1 MNLKHLGGLASVVQD
16 ILKKYL
22 GGLPDVVQYI
32 VVIAMVLVILYLCL
46 IVTRALGRGKGEF
59 VRYDDNEENDKK
71 ESCHEKT
78 CFAFAA
84 CGAGSI
90 HDRAACFRGD
100 ETGG

>member
-59 VRYDDNEENDKK
+59 VRYDDNEENDKNVPDLFASTKFRWK
-71 ESCHEKT
+71 EKRTEYRNEK
-78 CFAFAA
+78 
-84 CGAGSI
+84 
-90 HDRAACFRGD
+90 
-100 ETGG
+100 

>member
-59 VRYDDNEENDKK
+59 VHYDDNEENDKNVPDLFASTKFRRK
-71 ESCHEKT
+71 EKRTEYRNEK
-78 CFAFAA
+78 
-84 CGAGSI
+84 
-90 HDRAACFRGD
+90 
-100 ETGG
+100 